1 MTADADH
8 VQRLLGHA
16 ELGWI
21 VRRSRRRLEYGL
33 PLQGP
38 IVLSRASQ
46 AQRRAVERL
55 LGRPVSP
62 GVALSVRLE
71 SVQLTL
77 QRAGAAADL
86 RSAIEA
92 LTGPVADRRANRT
105 ATERAW
111 AEAFAPLEAISAQR
125 PVLAA
130 WLTSVRS
137 TGLLRRLAHGDA
149 AIALALA
156 QAAARIIEQLPSRAT
171 PLSVLASTVT
181 GDGHSLDAGRALSSL
196 LIHAAARIGDVPDGD
211 GAEWR
216 RTVWA
221 SVGVLSGEL
230 TSPVLCLNLPA
241 ETTTAAGRALASWSE
256 VGQPVYLTAR
266 QLLRDPPLFPSL
278 RGRRVYVCENPTV
291 VAEAANVLGSASAP
305 IVCASGHPAG
315 AATVLLRLLAASGA
329 HLLYHGDFDWPGI
342 TIANGLFT
350 RFGVAP
356 WHFDAPAYRAATH
369 SGGSKLRGRPV
380 QATWDADLTEAML
393 TLGRKIE
400 EEQVLPVLLTDLAQA
415 D

>member
-1 MTADADH
+1 MDLGWSDARPNGAGATILPDPARRELKRCLDEWSRARPERGVTADADH

-16 ELGWI
+16 ELDWI
-21 VRRSRRRLEYGL
+21 VQRSRRRLEYGL

-71 SVQLTL
+71 SVLVTL
-77 QRAGAAADL
+77 VRAGAATDL
-86 RSAIEA
+86 RSAVEVF
-92 LTGPVADRRANRT
+92 TGPVADRRADRA
-105 ATERAW
+105 ATEQAW

-125 PVLAA
+125 PVLAP
-130 WLTSVRS
+130 WLASVRS

-149 AIALALA
+149 VIALALA
-156 QAAARIIEQLPSRAT
+156 QAAARTIERLPCRAT
-171 PLSVLASTVT
+171 PLSVLASSGT
-181 GDGHSLDAGRALSSL
+181 GDGHSLDAGRPLSSL
-196 LIHAAARIGDVPDGD
+196 VIRAAGRLGDVPDGD

-221 SVGVLSGEL
+221 AVGVLSGEL

-241 ETTTAAGRALASWSE
+241 ETTSAAGRALASWSE

-266 QLLRDPPLFPSL
+266 QLLRDPPSFQSL

-291 VAEAANVLGSASAP
+291 VAEAANVVGSASAP
-305 IVCASGHPAG
+305 LVCANGHQPAPPRCCC
-315 AATVLLRLLAASGA
+315 AC
-329 HLLYHGDFDWPGI
+329 WPPPARTCCI
-342 TIANGLFT
+342 T
-350 RFGVAP
+350 
-356 WHFDAPAYRAATH
+356 
-369 SGGSKLRGRPV
+369 
-380 QATWDADLTEAML
+380 E
-393 TLGRKIE
+393 
-400 EEQVLPVLLTDLAQA
+400 
-415 D
+415 